1 MSTAGNLNLVSRPRD
16 LLDPSP
22 IFLKYHSISE
32 RLSWRGDK
40 AFVDTLV
47 AFEANGN
54 SGARALCPHASAL
67 PVVRSRPRARAHGTS
82 GVRSRGGGQQVII
95 GSGPRANP
103 ERTSR
108 RRLSALRDDAY
119 GGVRASAGS
128 PVHRRTGGLFPCSAP
143 DIAGSIWSRRYAP
156 RSLSNPRSSDRLTST
171 A

>member
-40 AFVDTLV
+40 AFADTLV

-54 SGARALCPHASAL
+54 SGARALCPCASAL

-82 GVRSRGGGQQVII
+82 GVRSRGGGQQAII
-95 GSGPRANP
+95 GSDPRANP

-128 PVHRRTGGLFPCSAP
+128 PVHRRTGGLCPCSAP
-143 DIAGSIWSRRYAP
+143 DIAGSI
-156 RSLSNPRSSDRLTST
+156 
-171 A
+171 